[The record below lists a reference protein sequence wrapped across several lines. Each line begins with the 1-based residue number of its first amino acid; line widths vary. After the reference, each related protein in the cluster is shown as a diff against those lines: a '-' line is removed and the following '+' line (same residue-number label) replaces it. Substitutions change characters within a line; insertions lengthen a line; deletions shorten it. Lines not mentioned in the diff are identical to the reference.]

1 MDGRHGHVPLLS
13 VYFDDL
19 TLSGHC
25 SCHWSLKEGIVS
37 LTDWVSQESF
47 HQKFSRIFRVRA
59 KQGELGRSASKVLIK
74 ALLDHWS
81 SDNSCD
87 GVHYVGALSISFPVW
102 RHSSAIN
109 TKKKV
114 AQRCSPIAMQATRRT
129 HRNFKCEVC
138 KPCWTEKNVSS
149 NYSR

>member
-1 MDGRHGHVPLLS
+1 M
-13 VYFDDL
+13 
-19 TLSGHC
+19 
-25 SCHWSLKEGIVS
+25 
-37 LTDWVSQESF
+37 
-47 HQKFSRIFRVRA
+47 
-59 KQGELGRSASKVLIK
+59 
-74 ALLDHWS
+74 LDHWS

-87 GVHYVGALSISFPVW
+87 GVHYVGALSISFPVL

-138 KPCWTEKNVSS
+138 KPCWTEKMFLRTIVDRRAPRACRTNVGWAHEVLAAPMTSAS
-149 NYSR
+149 LNTNLGSGREGFARRIWPSMFHFISPGISLLERHHS